1 MQIIPLCR
9 ITGLPSRRRIQ
20 PISARLISGLWRI
33 CFGIET
39 EGQLGGIAHFEL
51 WESPCGLA
59 FFEPMLSGNE
69 GFYRDLYRQLDLH
82 RRLTTPG
89 LARTEFQIIAKLVRP
104 GQKILDVGCGEGG
117 LAQCLANVSY
127 VGLDLHFSPVAGGP
141 NVRNETV
148 AEHAVS
154 QPAEYDL
161 VCALHVIEHIAD
173 PLAFARDL
181 VRCVRP
187 GGRVCIAV
195 PDRAS
200 LVTAIPN
207 FVFNAPPHHL
217 SWWDEGALR
226 ALAQRLGLAI
236 EAIETVPFCAHD
248 SIVYWMGRSAP
259 KLTGQRYFR
268 AHWLWHG
275 ALVWSWLIGRICAA
289 LFRVPASAEPA
300 GLLLL
305 ARKL

>member
-1 MQIIPLCR
+1 MQIIPLCP

-217 SWWDEGALR
+217 SWWDEGALTGIGPAPGPGNRSHRDR
-226 ALAQRLGLAI
+226 ALLRARQHCLLDGA
-236 EAIETVPFCAHD
+236 FCAQTD
-248 SIVYWMGRSAP
+248 RAAILSGTLALAWRAGVE
-259 KLTGQRYFR
+259 L
-268 AHWLWHG
+268 AHWPHLRCVIPG
-275 ALVWSWLIGRICAA
+275 PGLGRTCGITASCA
-289 LFRVPASAEPA
+289 
-300 GLLLL
+300 
-305 ARKL
+305 